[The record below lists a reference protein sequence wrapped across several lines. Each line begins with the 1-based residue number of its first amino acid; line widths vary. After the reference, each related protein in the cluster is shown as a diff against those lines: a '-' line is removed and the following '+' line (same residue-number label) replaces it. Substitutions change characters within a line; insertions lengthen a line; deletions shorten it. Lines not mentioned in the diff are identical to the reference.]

1 MHSKVAP
8 SSGMARTP
16 GEAMALGSRM
26 ARNRSKVAL
35 PSSSRTVASES
46 VGGKMAATKVAKAT
60 KEIKATRVTK
70 VTKVTKDNS
79 RAKAGAKTGLSAISN
94 SKTGVAGVVPIS
106 LSRWQS
112 RA

>member
-1 MHSKVAP
+1 MAP
-8 SSGMARTP
+8 S
-16 GEAMALGSRM
+16 
-26 ARNRSKVAL
+26 SKVAL
-35 PSSSRTVASES
+35 PSSSKTVASGS
-46 VGGKMAATKVAKAT
+46 AGGRTAATKVAKAT
-60 KEIKATRVTK
+60 KEIKATRVTR